1 MKVKFREV
9 GNSLTITIPKDI
21 VKVLNLKQGMEAEV
35 NMKYNKITV
44 DPIKT
49 TSNISIKSLFK
60 DYNGD
65 YKPNEID
72 WGEKR
77 GSEIW

>member
-21 VKVLNLKQGMEAEV
+21 VRVLNLKQGMEAEV
-35 NMKYNKITV
+35 DMKDNRIMV
-44 DPIKT
+44 VPINEI
-49 TSNISIKSLFK
+49 SNISIKSLFK
-60 DYNGD
+60 DYKGD

-72 WGEKR
+72 WGDKR
-77 GSEIW
+77 GNELW